1 MITLKNMAMVFVMAV
16 WTVPL
21 CAQNALQPPMGVSGS
36 FKYSCT
42 GASGTYYS
50 IPIFHSDSNHP
61 SVSLVFQS
69 HQYKRYGNYKPPV
82 LPICYDDE
90 TYFLMLDHVKD
101 EITFDGSAHYPEF
114 MQNIG
119 AISCDNSENWRE
131 IAVTNPMKFSSQIIL
146 LHDKEALSAQADIN
160 FPGYPSM
167 QKVQ

>member
-61 SVSLVFQS
+61 SVPTGISISSIQTLWEL
-69 HQYKRYGNYKPPV
+69 YPPV

-119 AISCDNSENWRE
+119 AISRYQ
-131 IAVTNPMKFSSQIIL
+131 FSWVSISAERVIKQ
-146 LHDKEALSAQADIN
+146 ALM
-160 FPGYPSM
+160 YHT
-167 QKVQ
+167 

>member
-1 MITLKNMAMVFVMAV
+1 MITLKNMAMVSVMAV

-42 GASGTYYS
+42 GAEHITLSLS
-50 IPIFHSDSNHP
+50 FIVIRIIPLSP
-61 SVSLVFQS
+61 LVFQS
-69 HQYKRYGNYKPPV
+69 HQYKRYENYKSPV

-90 TYFLMLDHVKD
+90 TYFLMLYHVRD

-131 IAVTNPMKFSSQIIL
+131 IAVTNPMKFSSPIIL

-160 FPGYPSM
+160 FPGYLPM
-167 QKVQ
+167 QTKQ